1 MNDQMTREFVE
12 GIVAA
17 ARANG
22 TPPDAGCWM
31 LEAAVAMHDAYAA
44 ENPNVVT
51 DGRSVTD
58 LCWLLVAGGRRRQVE
73 GDPND

>member
-1 MNDQMTREFVE
+1 MIDQMTREFAE

-31 LEAAVAMHDAYAA
+31 LEAAVAMHDARAA
-44 ENPNVVT
+44 ENPNAVT
-51 DGRSVTD
+51 DEQATD
-58 LCWLLVAGGRRRQVE
+58 LFWGLVAGGRRCH
-73 GDPND
+73 

>member
-1 MNDQMTREFVE
+1 MTDQMTREFAE

-31 LEAAVAMHDAYAA
+31 LEAVVAMHDACAA
-44 ENPNVVT
+44 ETPNAVT
-51 DGRSVTD
+51 DGQAATD
-58 LCWLLVAGGRRRQVE
+58 LCWMLVAGGRRHV
-73 GDPND
+73 